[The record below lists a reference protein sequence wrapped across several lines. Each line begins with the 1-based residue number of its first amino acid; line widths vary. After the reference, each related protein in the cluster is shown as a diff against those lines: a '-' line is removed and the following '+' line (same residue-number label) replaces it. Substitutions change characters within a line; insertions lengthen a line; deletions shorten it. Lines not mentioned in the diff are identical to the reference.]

1 MSKLLNPSQ
10 QFALQQKIAR
20 KSVTEFQPKIL
31 AALQSDFDKAA
42 EYVKALGVEQ
52 TINNRQVFFAQDR
65 INNILRTLYESTGG
79 YTATRYQKM
88 FDSYKK
94 EESIDLDPL
103 NIFDE
108 WLAFMLSYWTA
119 ISGPKMYGI
128 ENTTENEIS
137 RLLSNA
143 ILYGQQNNLSRNE
156 VNTLAIQTL
165 REGKINTA
173 RSLLI
178 ARTET
183 HQALSTGAMGAA
195 KSVNLLL
202 QKQWVHSEYVARPR
216 NWHRDLDRQTDPD
229 KKGFR
234 LYINQPFMVN
244 TPNRGIIEM
253 QYAHDAAGLA
263 INNCNCRCCTV
274 YV

>member
-1 MSKLLNPSQ
+1 VPKILNASQ

-20 KSVTEFQPKIL
+20 KSVRELQPKIQ

-42 EYVKALGVEQ
+42 EFVKQLGVEQ
-52 TINNRQVFFAQDR
+52 TINNSGAFFTTDS

-128 ENTTENEIS
+128 SNTTENEIG
-137 RLLSNA
+137 RILSNSVM
-143 ILYGQQNNLSRNE
+143 YGKQNNLTDNE
-156 VNTLAIQTL
+156 VNALAIQSL
-165 REGKINTA
+165 RNGKINTS

-195 KSVNLLL
+195 TKVNIPL

-229 KKGFR
+229 KKGVR

-253 QYAHDAAGLA
+253 QYAHDASGGA

>member
-42 EYVKALGVEQ
+42 DYVKALGVEQ

-143 ILYGQQNNLSRNE
+143 IIYGQQNNLTQNE
-156 VNTLAIQTL
+156 VNALAIQTL

-195 KSVNLLL
+195 KSVNLPL
-202 QKQWVHSEYVARPR
+202 QKQWVHSEYVAKPR
-216 NWHRDLDRQTDPD
+216 NWHRDLDKQTDPD
-229 KKGFR
+229 KNGFR

>member
-42 EYVKALGVEQ
+42 EYVNALGVEQ

-143 ILYGQQNNLSRNE
+143 IIYGQQNNLTQNE
-156 VNTLAIQTL
+156 VNALAIQTL

-195 KSVNLLL
+195 KSVNLPL
-202 QKQWVHSEYVARPR
+202 QKQWVHSEYVAKPR

-229 KKGFR
+229 KNGFR